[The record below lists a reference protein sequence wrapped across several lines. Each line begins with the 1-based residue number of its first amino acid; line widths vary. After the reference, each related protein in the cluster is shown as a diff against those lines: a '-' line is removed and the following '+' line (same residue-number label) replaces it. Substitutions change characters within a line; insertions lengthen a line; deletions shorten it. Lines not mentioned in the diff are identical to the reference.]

1 MTEMRRRIEKMWDP
15 AQSLLPFG
23 DGGWR
28 WAAEQMAAL
37 DMYETDDQIV
47 LKLSVP
53 GVKPE
58 DIKISFSDHTL
69 TIHGE
74 TTKELEVKEEQFHRQ
89 ERHRGVFTRTVALPA
104 YASADKAEATC
115 ENGLLTITVL
125 KDKQAQARAI
135 PVKAIGADAPQ
146 KVG

>member
-1 MTEMRRRIEKMWDP
+1 MRRRVEKMWDP
-15 AQSLLPFG
+15 VQSLLPFG

-58 DIKISFSDHTL
+58 DIKITATDYTL
-69 TIHGE
+69 TIQGE
-74 TTKELEVKEEQFHRQ
+74 TSKEQDVKEEQFHRQ
-89 ERHRGVFTRTVALPA
+89 ERHRGVFTRTVGLPA
-104 YASADKAEATC
+104 YANVDRAEAASQ
-115 ENGLLTITVL
+115 NGVLTVTVP

-135 PVKAIGADAPQ
+135 PVKVIGADAPQ
-146 KVG
+146 KVT